1 MRRLLPFVLVT
12 IVGLGALIGGTLLYR
27 AKRVAVLTI
36 SKEQIA
42 LAKDGGESA
51 HVRGRRDS
59 PVTLEE
65 FGDLQCPPC
74 GTLSEPINQMEK
86 DYRGRL
92 RVIFHHFPLA
102 IHAHALEAALAAEAA
117 GLQGRF
123 WQMHDLLYR
132 EQSAWSEA
140 AAARPLFEAY
150 AGTLGLDLNRF
161 ERDLDS
167 EEVTARV
174 TADEKLGAKLGI
186 SKTPT
191 VFVNNLVVPAD
202 SLRPERLRAFVEAAV
217 KAKTS
222 R

>member
-1 MRRLLPFVLVT
+1 MRRLLPFLLVT
-12 IVGLGALIGGTLLYR
+12 IVGFGALIGGTLLYR
-27 AKRVAVLTI
+27 AKRVAVLII

-42 LAKDGGESA
+42 LAKDGAESA
-51 HVRGRRDS
+51 HVRGSLDS

-74 GTLSEPINQMEK
+74 GVLSEPINQMEK

-92 RVIFHHFPLA
+92 RVIFHHFPLP
-102 IHAHALEAALAAEAA
+102 IHAYALEAALAAEAA

-161 ERDLDS
+161 KRDLDS
-167 EEVTARV
+167 EEVRARV
-174 TADEKLGAKLGI
+174 AADEKLGVKLGV

-191 VFVNNLVVPAD
+191 IFVNNLVVPGD
-202 SLRPERLRAFVEAAV
+202 SLRPEHLRAFVEAAV